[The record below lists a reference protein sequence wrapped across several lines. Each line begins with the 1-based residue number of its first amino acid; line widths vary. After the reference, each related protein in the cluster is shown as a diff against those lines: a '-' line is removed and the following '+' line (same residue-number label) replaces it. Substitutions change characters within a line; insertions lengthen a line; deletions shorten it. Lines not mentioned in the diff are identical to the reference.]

1 MRSFWEN
8 ECVLFT
14 MLILC
19 YQLYANKKSQSCR
32 IFSTVKKSLDIL
44 QLIYSTYTKIVY
56 RNNSFSARFCFL
68 ENVQLSTLWI
78 INALKTKILPLEC
91 SLSSSPVPVII
102 SSPLLNNLISE
113 RRLIDVSSR
122 LLLPQS
128 RKCLINSLKDKNGN
142 RRSHYRTNSLSLLFS
157 FSLTIAFHPFISQEL
172 SNKR

>member
-1 MRSFWEN
+1 MFFIHNVNSLLSVICKQN
-8 ECVLFT
+8 IPKLSHILFCEVIRYPAVN
-14 MLILC
+14 LL
-19 YQLYANKKSQSCR
+19 
-32 IFSTVKKSLDIL
+32 
-44 QLIYSTYTKIVY
+44 YTKIVY
-56 RNNSFSARFCFL
+56 RNNSFSARFFCL
-68 ENVQLSTLWI
+68 GNVQLSTLWI